1 MSVSRNKAIAG
12 RAEHTDSRSSH
23 RSRDQPVKWV
33 TLNAHELGETL
44 VSAKE
49 FAFPKQ
55 IHLLARLRI
64 RQPKLLEV
72 RSLPRRNREGHKR
85 TLFEVPSRARAKTTV
100 AIKNQCGWVSRVA
113 HEPSQSRCSHNS
125 LTCRGSRV
133 SPKHWG
139 MHVVQLNLMHS
150 VIESLPA
157 PASIIFPRQNKSGNV
172 VDLDIS
178 LANDRMRELIAD
190 ASKMSAVLDDERL
203 SALIRDLV
211 TARESAA
218 IVTTRLQMLRAESEL
233 AVEYHLESRWH
244 GDHVIAIATSV
255 RPLLPTAQSVAYSAD
270 IIVKAMPE
278 MPIAYGVLVDG
289 RWQRFPTQAM
299 LSALNLSPVEFE
311 ELSLMDLPRGDERVR
326 VEEWLHSV
334 EHDRGSPL
342 TFLASAKPSAE
353 SSDSRWM
360 TLRMSQVS
368 SNENPLHASATNAPD
383 APDGGETGG
392 QANFFVLR
400 DVDDEVR
407 LREQSQ
413 DALRHL
419 DEQLGVLS
427 SALNASRDGFA
438 IWKAVRNK
446 KGDLLTFEL
455 VFINDAGA
463 APTGKMARKL
473 LGRPIETVVGGTEAK
488 DLAALFSRAL
498 STHQVQ
504 TETVQINSSAGWVG
518 AYQNQVVPFSH
529 DQVLTS
535 FRDVSEDQRE
545 RDRLNW
551 LAEHDH
557 LTGLPNRRN
566 LEEILQ
572 SALDRVRGTN
582 QFIAFAFVDID
593 DFKKVNDT
601 HGHDIGDSLLKEFGQ
616 RMRLS
621 LGEAGV
627 VARLAGDEFGLVIDS
642 VPSDAQ
648 LKRTLAAMLEH
659 MREPFASTT
668 TPLSVSCSA
677 GVALCAGAEPISEVL
692 RIADKA
698 MYRAKHDGKNR
709 FHVVHI

>member
-1 MSVSRNKAIAG
+1 M
-12 RAEHTDSRSSH
+12 
-23 RSRDQPVKWV
+23 Q
-33 TLNAHELGETL
+33 
-44 VSAKE
+44 
-49 FAFPKQ
+49 
-55 IHLLARLRI
+55 
-64 RQPKLLEV
+64 
-72 RSLPRRNREGHKR
+72 
-85 TLFEVPSRARAKTTV
+85 
-100 AIKNQCGWVSRVA
+100 
-113 HEPSQSRCSHNS
+113 
-125 LTCRGSRV
+125 
-133 SPKHWG
+133 
-139 MHVVQLNLMHS
+139 VVQISLVKA

-157 PASIIFPRQNKSGNV
+157 PASIISPRENKSGSV

-190 ASKMSAVLDDERL
+190 ASKMSVVLDDERL
-203 SALIRDLV
+203 SALIRDLE

-218 IVTTRLQMLRAESEL
+218 IVTTRLQMLRAESQL
-233 AVEYHLESRWH
+233 ALEYHLESRWH

-289 RWQRFPTQAM
+289 HWQRFPTQAM
-299 LSALNLSPVEFE
+299 LSALNLSPAEFD
-311 ELSLMDLPRGDERVR
+311 ELSLMDLPRGDERAR
-326 VEEWLHSV
+326 VEQWLHSV
-334 EHDRGSPL
+334 EHDRGLPL

-353 SSDSRWM
+353 LSETRWM
-360 TLRMSQVS
+360 TVRMSHVS
-368 SNENPLHASATNAPD
+368 SNENPLHASSADESN
-383 APDGGETGG
+383 GGGTGG
-392 QANFFVLR
+392 GGDANFFVLR

-438 IWKAVRNK
+438 IWKAVRDK
-446 KGDLLTFEL
+446 EGDIDTFEL

-473 LGRPIETVVGGTEAK
+473 LGRQIETVVGGTEAK
-488 DLAALFSRAL
+488 DLSALFSRAL
-498 STHQVQ
+498 KTHQVQ

-535 FRDVSEDQRE
+535 FRDISEDQRE

-572 SALDRVRGTN
+572 AALDRVRGTS

-642 VPSDAQ
+642 VPSDAE